1 MAPLYGV
8 SNIAVGALGAQLSHL
23 ALAAQMATAHAS
35 AATTT
40 TKATASSDNPTLWY
54 LTRAAAVA
62 AYITLTLT
70 AGLGLLR
77 SMARVE
83 QRANAT
89 YLWFLDETHQFVA
102 LLTAAFLALHLG
114 SLLFDPYLPYS
125 LVNELLPVN
134 EPYREIPSA
143 LGVLSLYAIA
153 IVLGTSWLR
162 RRIPYK
168 LWRALHYVSF
178 ALFVLVTAH
187 GLLIGS
193 DTGQAWMNAIYFGAS
208 AFIGALVVMRVLLQP
223 RPVAAPARSGRR

>member
-1 MAPLYGV
+1 MTPIDGI
-8 SNIAVGALGAQLSHL
+8 STIALGSLSAQAAHLSL
-23 ALAAQMATAHAS
+23 ALHSANQTAKTTT
-35 AATTT
+35 ATT
-40 TKATASSDNPTLWY
+40 SNPTLWY

-77 SMARVE
+77 SMARME
-83 QRANAT
+83 QRANAR

-102 LLTAAFLALHLG
+102 LLTGAFLALHLG
-114 SLLFDPYLPYS
+114 SLLFDPFLPYS
-125 LVNELLPVN
+125 LLNELLPVN
-134 EPYREIPSA
+134 EPYRALPSA
-143 LGVLSLYAIA
+143 LGVLSLYAMA

-162 RRIPYK
+162 RRIPYS

-193 DTGQAWMNAIYFGAS
+193 DTGQGWMNAIYFGAS
-208 AFIGALVVMRVLLQP
+208 AFIAALVVMRVLLAP
-223 RPVAAPARSGRR
+223 KPVATPARTGRR

>member
-1 MAPLYGV
+1 MAPLAGI
-8 SNIAVGALGAQLSHL
+8 SNIALGALSAQAAHL
-23 ALAAQMATAHAS
+23 ALAFHTGATQ
-35 AATTT
+35 AAKT
-40 TKATASSDNPTLWY
+40 TASTDNPTLWY

-77 SMARVE
+77 SMARME

-89 YLWFLDETHQFVA
+89 YLWLLDETHQFVA

-114 SLLFDPYLPYS
+114 TLLFDPYLPYS
-125 LVNELLPVN
+125 LLNELLPVN
-134 EPYREIPSA
+134 EPYRALPSA

-162 RRIPYK
+162 RRMPYK

-208 AFIGALVVMRVLLQP
+208 AFIGALVVMRVLLAP
-223 RPVAAPARSGRR
+223 KPVATPVRTGRR

>member
-1 MAPLYGV
+1 MAPLDGV
-8 SNIAVGALGAQLSHL
+8 SSLALSSLTTQMSHL
-23 ALAAQMATAHAS
+23 ALAARTATAQTTKTT
-35 AATTT
+35 ATT
-40 TKATASSDNPTLWY
+40 SNPTLWY

-77 SMARVE
+77 SMARME

-114 SLLFDPYLPYS
+114 TLLFDPYLPYS
-125 LVNELLPVN
+125 VINLLLPVN
-134 EPYREIPSA
+134 EPYRQIPSA
-143 LGVLSLYAIA
+143 LGVLSLYAMA

-168 LWRALHYVSF
+168 AWRTLHYISF

-187 GLLIGS
+187 GLFIGS
-193 DTGQAWMNAIYFGAS
+193 DTGQGWMNAIYFGAS

-223 RPVAAPARSGRR
+223 KPVAAPARSGRR